1 MPPNRFESEVGNF
14 LEGSHGDRTHIKRA
28 GHHTVTPLCGTLLR
42 GLGLER
48 CCCQSADPLG
58 ERCPKTTVLV
68 EWVCTLVD
76 SSSGVACCPDR
87 FPAAAWPVLLGRA
100 AVCAGGRR
108 LAAGLAL
115 PPPRQISGRRVACFV
130 GPGRCMCRW
139 AAARPRDRHTRAWR
153 LGVVDLEARPGPAT
167 AHRHRGQA
175 LQARRR
181 PPIGRRMMC
190 WCVVRRSVISHAIP
204 RQYCAGLYQFAV
216 LHHLCL

>member
-1 MPPNRFESEVGNF
+1 MSRPAPVGPGGF
-14 LEGSHGDRTHIKRA
+14 
-28 GHHTVTPLCGTLLR
+28 
-42 GLGLER
+42 
-48 CCCQSADPLG
+48 
-58 ERCPKTTVLV
+58 VLSRPR
-68 EWVCTLVD
+68 LM
-76 SSSGVACCPDR
+76 SGVACCPDR

-115 PPPRQISGRRVACFV
+115 PPPRQISGRRVACVV

-175 LQARRR
+175 LQATRR
-181 PPIGRRMMC
+181 PPIGRGLLSVSYLPWSCRHPSAPRPGPTPSHHAYHSCTDTQFRM
-190 WCVVRRSVISHAIP
+190 
-204 RQYCAGLYQFAV
+204 QFP
-216 LHHLCL
+216 HDCFKP